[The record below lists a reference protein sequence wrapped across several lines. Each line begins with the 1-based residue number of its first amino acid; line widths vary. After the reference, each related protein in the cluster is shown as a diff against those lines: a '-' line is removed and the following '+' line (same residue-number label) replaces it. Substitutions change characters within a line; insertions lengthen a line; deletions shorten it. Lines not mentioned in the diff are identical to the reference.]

1 MTSSNNNKLVTNTS
15 EVLHR
20 MLEYNCITWHPHF
33 QEQHLD
39 LINLTINNALK
50 SRIFNK
56 DNKWGFQYNIKE
68 ELKNIPIDNKNIN
81 DIKNMIV
88 LDHYIVTFKNSEYFY
103 KTKNPISIYEIFI
116 SYCNKYNSKKDIW
129 YYKEINNLKVIHQEK
144 QNNYTFHSIDEND
157 LETLAK
163 AVIYLIRNTC

>member
-1 MTSSNNNKLVTNTS
+1 MTSSDNNKLVTNTS

-33 QEQHLD
+33 QEHHLD

-68 ELKNIPIDNKNIN
+68 QLKNIN
-81 DIKNMIV
+81 DIKNMII
-88 LDHYIVTFKNSEYFY
+88 LDHYIVTFKN
-103 KTKNPISIYEIFI
+103 
-116 SYCNKYNSKKDIW
+116 
-129 YYKEINNLKVIHQEK
+129 
-144 QNNYTFHSIDEND
+144 
-157 LETLAK
+157 
-163 AVIYLIRNTC
+163 TC